1 MNNQIDSKLTS
12 IEDIEAQ
19 LRKKPEYRKAERKVR
34 LFLNIASDI
43 IRNRTQKG
51 LTQTELAEAAGTHQ
65 SRISKI
71 ESGDQDLRVST
82 LIKIAEALDCE
93 IYFSFCA
100 LEDFSYYD
108 NLHSYEDLFEAQT
121 QPLLTESKENLTNY
135 VESPQV
141 DFQDVSL

>member
-51 LTQTELAEAAGTHQ
+51 LTQKELAEAAGTHQ